1 MKTLVFLLS
10 CVLVLRAVAC
20 DETPADT
27 NRTAPEIKTIRL
39 INCPPDDILRP
50 CKCSKFNLNYLK
62 AEIMNSIFHNL
73 DSYNQLNAYLICSV
87 SDDSFNLTKV
97 LENIYHFYIK
107 NTEQYIVE
115 PRQDENRV
123 IINHNLEEQKMSSV
137 DPHDKHELQNYRVKK
152 IQLSIYGLISNSLP
166 LGSNYEFEFDFGN
179 IQFDYIDISYTGA
192 RKLTFRQRPHSTVL
206 DSTHTLILA
215 YNQLENDPDESI
227 DLPIRMSR
235 MAIELNKFRNL
246 KVLVLK
252 GNRLNHFNIPKR
264 YLTYKQLVRT
274 YDPHGDLHT
283 ARYQPGYRFNGSH
296 SYNYQNYKDYNR
308 IVSQGLDR
316 TRFVENKIEVF
327 PQLLLLDVSENRI
340 EVLAPTAYKLLPKL
354 LHLNLMFNSIQKIY
368 GRSFIFNNQPTE
380 LELANDHEAI
390 VTDLDRIFDQNVDD
404 YLQNSTRV
412 SSNSNDLKSLLLKP
426 KAPNEFYN
434 YGTFS
439 YENKTTQAAN
449 SSDNNENQDD
459 IVNIYLGGND
469 LDCSKINQFAFVKI
483 EKRFSIHFDFNNF
496 EFLCE
501 DLFENLLQNEN
512 LQWVNLHK
520 NAIRCLHCGNRWL
533 FSAKIRHESRS
544 NIDLYERMKAN
555 KLDNFRTRL
564 YGKNYTTQHTI
575 LQPIVTGNEDIKPIK
590 YDVFK
595 LANVKCVNPLSYDL
609 GAQMNK
615 PAEIIHLQDFNLN
628 SFSHCNLKRKQLINS
643 LKHFALFLKA
653 FNVISQPNVDRIDE
667 ILE

>member
-1 MKTLVFLLS
+1 MKSLLLLLAF
-10 CVLVLRAVAC
+10 VLVGLFRLAASQSSTGHQSP
-20 DETPADT
+20 ESPESPESPANQT
-27 NRTAPEIKTIRL
+27 GPEIKTIRL

-73 DSYNQLNAYLICSV
+73 DSYNEVNAYLICSV
-87 SDDSFNLTKV
+87 SDDSFNLTRV
-97 LENIYHFYIK
+97 LENIYAFYIK
-107 NTEQYIVE
+107 DRDQYVVE
-115 PRQDENRV
+115 PRQDESTV
-123 IINHNLEEQKMSSV
+123 IINHNLEEQKMSSL
-137 DPHDKHELQNYRVKK
+137 DPNDKHELANYRLKK
-152 IQLSIYGLISNSLP
+152 IQLRIYGLISNSLP

-179 IQFDYIDISYTGA
+179 IAFDYIDISYTGA
-192 RKLTFRQRPHSTVL
+192 RKFTFRQRPHSTVL

-274 YDPHGDLHT
+274 YDPQGDLHT
-283 ARYQPGYRFNGSH
+283 GRFTPGYRFNLSH

-308 IVSQGLDR
+308 IVSQGVDR
-316 TRFVENKIEVF
+316 TRFVENRIEVF

-340 EVLAPTAYKLLPKL
+340 EVVAPTAYKLLPKL
-354 LHLNLMFNSIQKIY
+354 LHLNLMFNGIQKIY

-380 LELANDHEAI
+380 LESANDHEAI

-404 YLQNSTRV
+404 YLKNRTV

-426 KAPNEFYN
+426 KTPNEFYN

-439 YENKTTQAAN
+439 YENKTTHPAN
-449 SSDNNENQDD
+449 SSESENADD
-459 IVNIYLGGND
+459 LVNIYLGGND

-501 DLFENLLQNEN
+501 DLFENLLQNEH

-544 NIDLYERMKAN
+544 NIDLYERLKAT
-555 KLDNFRTRL
+555 KLDRFRTRL

-590 YDVFK
+590 
-595 LANVKCVNPLSYDL
+595 
-609 GAQMNK
+609 
-615 PAEIIHLQDFNLN
+615 
-628 SFSHCNLKRKQLINS
+628 
-643 LKHFALFLKA
+643 
-653 FNVISQPNVDRIDE
+653 
-667 ILE
+667 

>member
-1 MKTLVFLLS
+1 MKPLLFSCALLFGLTFGLVAGYES
-10 CVLVLRAVAC
+10 
-20 DETPADT
+20 PANQT
-27 NRTAPEIKTIRL
+27 EIKTIRL

-50 CKCSKFNLNYLK
+50 CKCNKFNLNYLK
-62 AEIMNSIFHNL
+62 PEIMNSIFHNL

-87 SDDSFNLTKV
+87 SDDSFNLTAV
-97 LENIYHFYIK
+97 LERIYNFYIK
-107 NTEQYIVE
+107 STEQVIVE
-115 PRQDENRV
+115 PRKDENRV
-123 IINHNLEEQKMSSV
+123 IINHNVEEQRMASL
-137 DPHDKHELQNYRVKK
+137 DPNDKHELANYRVKK
-152 IQLSIYGLISNSLP
+152 IQLSIYGFISNSLP
-166 LGSNYEFEFDFGN
+166 LGSHYDFEFDFGN
-179 IQFDYIDISYTGA
+179 IVFDYIDVSYTNA
-192 RKLTFRQRPHSTVL
+192 RRLTFKQRPHSTVL
-206 DSTHTLILA
+206 DSAHTLILA
-215 YNQLENDPDESI
+215 YNQLENDLDESI

-235 MAIELNKFRNL
+235 LAIELNKFRNL
-246 KVLVLK
+246 KVLILK

-264 YLTYKQLVRT
+264 YLTYKQLVRS
-274 YDPHGDLHT
+274 YDPKGDYT
-283 ARYQPGYRFNGSH
+283 ARYQQSHQQGYHFNGSH

-308 IVSQGLDR
+308 LVSQGIDR
-316 TRFVENKIEVF
+316 TRFVENRIEVF
-327 PQLLLLDVSENRI
+327 PKLQLLDVSENRI
-340 EVLAPTAYKLLPKL
+340 EVLAPTAYRLLPKL
-354 LHLNLMFNSIQKIY
+354 GHLNLMSNNLRQIY
-368 GRSFIFNNQPTE
+368 GRSFIFNSQPTE
-380 LELANDHEAI
+380 EESANDSEAI
-390 VTDLDRIFDQNVDD
+390 VTDLDRLFAQNVDD
-404 YLQNSTRV
+404 YLKNRTAG
-412 SSNSNDLKSLLLKP
+412 SNSNDLKSLLLKP

-439 YENKTTQAAN
+439 YENKTAHVSN
-449 SSDNNENQDD
+449 STENEDD

-496 EFLCE
+496 EYLCE

-533 FSAKIRHESRS
+533 FSSKIRHESRS
-544 NIDLYERMKAN
+544 NIDLYERLKAN
-555 KLDNFRTRL
+555 KLDKFRTRL

-590 YDVFK
+590 YDVMK

-609 GAQMNK
+609 SAQVNK

-628 SFSHCNLKRKQLINS
+628 SFSHCNLKRKALINS